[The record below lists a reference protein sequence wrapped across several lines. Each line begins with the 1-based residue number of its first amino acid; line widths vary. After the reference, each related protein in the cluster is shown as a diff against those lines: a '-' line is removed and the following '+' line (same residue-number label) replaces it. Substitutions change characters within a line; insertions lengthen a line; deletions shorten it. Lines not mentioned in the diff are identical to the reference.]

1 MANDLG
7 FIDPTYSGGNGQI
20 AMAPRPLDLAG
31 KVIGLLDNTK
41 EQANLILKT
50 VGDAFV
56 EHFAASREWEER
68 EYRRHVSDW
77 ELDRYFEII

>member
-1 MANDLG
+1 MPPTDC
-7 FIDPTYSGGNGQI
+7 FITPNASPPRVV
-20 AMAPRPLDLAG
+20 APYARTLWDAAQRLKG
-31 KVIGLLDNTK
+31 S
-41 EQANLILKT
+41 QAARELF
-50 VGDAFV
+50 GDAFV

>member
-1 MANDLG
+1 L
-7 FIDPTYSGGNGQI
+7 F
-20 AMAPRPLDLAG
+20 
-31 KVIGLLDNTK
+31 
-41 EQANLILKT
+41 
-50 VGDAFV
+50 GDEFV